1 MPNKTRFLIWHLF
14 FTSHHL
20 CLWNCVLFGY
30 LWGWKCQ
37 KAAYSPSGDWENSH
51 SGIAVFVN
59 VIHDWLVSQLIHIC
73 IFFFFFWEKIIKVF
87 DFKRSSPS
95 AKLEIYPSHYSL
107 SKFLIV
113 IREKNSE
120 IWLGRWE
127 VVSLEEGAVS
137 GRSSLPF
144 SASKKKIFF
153 PPFNWAT
160 YSTRCIENISIE
172 LCFFLWR
179 SFCFEWGAQ
188 MFQYFQ
194 SCFVKIE

>member
-1 MPNKTRFLIWHLF
+1 MHFL
-14 FTSHHL
+14 
-20 CLWNCVLFGY
+20 
-30 LWGWKCQ
+30 
-37 KAAYSPSGDWENSH
+37 
-51 SGIAVFVN
+51 
-59 VIHDWLVSQLIHIC
+59 
-73 IFFFFFWEKIIKVF
+73 FFFWEKIIKVF

-95 AKLEIYPSHYSL
+95 AKLEIYPSYYSL

-144 SASKKKIFF
+144 SAGKKKTLFF

-160 YSTRCIENISIE
+160 YSTRCIKNISIE
-172 LCFFLWR
+172 LCFFYDAAFVSSEVAKFFNIFNLVSWKSNR
-179 SFCFEWGAQ
+179 CEVVLPKNNPSTSRILICRDVT
-188 MFQYFQ
+188 MFHKMWFDKDEINY
-194 SCFVKIE
+194 